1 MITTPV
7 NSHTPDQHLRPT
19 ILIEPTDGT
28 PPDELI
34 TRPPYS
40 DPHHSVSAASII
52 GGGLP
57 MAPKGPDLA
66 YVQPRAEKWCR
77 MAANRLRH
85 PLSPNP
91 RSIMPDGQAAAA
103 DSLCRTADRDSVS
116 STRPVHLC
124 GSARVYQSV
133 TEEGCVGCV
142 AVATGAL
149 VLRGEWL
156 PIRWARQRSRC
167 PIQRRRHRSWTPTW
181 MLLAS
186 TPAPVV
192 GAGAPS

>member
-1 MITTPV
+1 VAQRIRVSGEQRDNIDLQRLGRALLQAARERQPAAEDRACDRSSSRDHDHEELTMITTPV

-66 YVQPRAEKWCR
+66 LCATLCREMVPDGCESTPSSTTAEPQVDNARWPGGCG
-77 MAANRLRH
+77 RL
-85 PLSPNP
+85 PLS
-91 RSIMPDGQAAAA
+91 DG
-103 DSLCRTADRDSVS
+103 
-116 STRPVHLC
+116 
-124 GSARVYQSV
+124 
-133 TEEGCVGCV
+133 
-142 AVATGAL
+142 
-149 VLRGEWL
+149 
-156 PIRWARQRSRC
+156 
-167 PIQRRRHRSWTPTW
+167 
-181 MLLAS
+181 
-186 TPAPVV
+186 
-192 GAGAPS
+192 